1 MAIKFACTC
10 GKKLQARDD
19 LGGRRM
25 KCPQCQRVLTI
36 PHEMP
41 AAARHEA
48 ANGPA
53 APAAPAPA
61 HEVKQPAAG
70 IKAPL
75 PKPPASPHLPE
86 APPRSTRPAPAP
98 APARDADE
106 LTEVIE
112 QAGARARR
120 SPAEEHEPPLTAP
133 LATAKSPSRSA
144 PAAASV
150 APAQSFWSTTF

>member
-36 PHEMP
+36 PHELSE
-41 AAARHEA
+41 AARHGA

-61 HEVKQPAAG
+61 HEVEQPAAG

-75 PKPPASPHLPE
+75 PKPPALPPHLPE
-86 APPRSTRPAPAP
+86 APPPRPARTTAAP

-112 QAGARARR
+112 QADARARR
-120 SPAEEHEPPLTAP
+120 SPAEEHAPPLPAP
-133 LATAKSPSRSA
+133 LAT
-144 PAAASV
+144 
-150 APAQSFWSTTF
+150 